1 MQRGLYTSYCKR
13 LDKGEVPLWA
23 MRAIAQTRGGII
35 LVTTPLFLMVRVH
48 NGRTGEMVLLA
59 IEFCEMRRQP
69 RFRMLVD
76 VAMRLVD
83 PIT

>member
-1 MQRGLYTSYCKR
+1 
-13 LDKGEVPLWA
+13 
-23 MRAIAQTRGGII
+23 
-35 LVTTPLFLMVRVH
+35 LMVRVH